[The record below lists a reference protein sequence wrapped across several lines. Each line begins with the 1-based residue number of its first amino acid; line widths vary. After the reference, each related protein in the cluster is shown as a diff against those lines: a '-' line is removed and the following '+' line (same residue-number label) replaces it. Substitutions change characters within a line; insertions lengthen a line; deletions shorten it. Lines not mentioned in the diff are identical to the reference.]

1 MYNTIVIGA
10 GIAGAVAARQ
20 LAEPGGRR
28 VLVLEQRD
36 HIGGNCFDKMDTYGV
51 LIHEY
56 GPHIFHTNDEGVYE
70 YLSRFTDWYLYPQG
84 HQVVANVNGN
94 LIPVPFNLNTLQ
106 LVYGEEKAKE
116 LEEKLIFAYGEG
128 SRVPIMELKK
138 SEDPDI
144 QKIAQ
149 YVYENIFLRY
159 TMKQWGQ
166 TPEEISPEVTGRVP
180 VLISHENR

>member
-20 LAEPGGRR
+20 LAETGGRR

-70 YLSRFTDWYLYPQG
+70 
-84 HQVVANVNGN
+84 
-94 LIPVPFNLNTLQ
+94 
-106 LVYGEEKAKE
+106 
-116 LEEKLIFAYGEG
+116 
-128 SRVPIMELKK
+128 
-138 SEDPDI
+138 
-144 QKIAQ
+144 
-149 YVYENIFLRY
+149 
-159 TMKQWGQ
+159 
-166 TPEEISPEVTGRVP
+166 
-180 VLISHENR
+180 